1 MNSYDIISK
10 QRHWPTPL
18 ENSLHK
24 INITWNF
31 GICARNGSLMSPQS
45 NSMRCWNTGP
55 WEIPNVQPSAW
66 SGLHQS
72 NRPPPPLED
81 LTTILQYLSISAKLY
96 TPAAQVHQ
104 TTKKINLL
112 RGDWC
117 DLKWINLLMEPWAGT
132 EKCSCYIYTYI
143 HTLMY
148 VCIMYPRMFGS
159 FCIPHDPTT
168 FSPSP
173 WNWRLT
179 CSMRRPVSPMLT

>member
-1 MNSYDIISK
+1 
-10 QRHWPTPL
+10 
-18 ENSLHK
+18 
-24 INITWNF
+24 
-31 GICARNGSLMSPQS
+31 
-45 NSMRCWNTGP
+45 
-55 WEIPNVQPSAW
+55 
-66 SGLHQS
+66 
-72 NRPPPPLED
+72 LED

-132 EKCSCYIYTYI
+132 DKCSCYIYTYI